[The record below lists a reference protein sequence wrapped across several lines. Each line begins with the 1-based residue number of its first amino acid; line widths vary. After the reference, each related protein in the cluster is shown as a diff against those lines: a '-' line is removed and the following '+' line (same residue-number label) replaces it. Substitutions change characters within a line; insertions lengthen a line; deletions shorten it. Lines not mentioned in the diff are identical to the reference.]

1 MTEPV
6 DRETWRTFEWAAV
19 KRFAWDACRDVA
31 ERGTYSDPW
40 TFGDFL
46 LASKRYAYKSHDK
59 TTVDSFFNRNNIYIP
74 FLEEIIK
81 ELVFWGFFS
90 QANNA
95 AEIEEAVYLPTQKLR
110 DYAQV
115 FKDLL
120 DGEIDKVESYRTRN

>member
-1 MTEPV
+1 VSTIFS
-6 DRETWRTFEWAAV
+6 R
-19 KRFAWDACRDVA
+19 KGCFANVA
-31 ERGTYSDPW
+31 
-40 TFGDFL
+40 
-46 LASKRYAYKSHDK
+46 
-59 TTVDSFFNRNNIYIP
+59 
-74 FLEEIIK
+74 EEIIK

-95 AEIEEAVYLPTQKLR
+95 AEIEEAVYLPTQKLI